1 MQHPN
6 APILACHRNCVK
18 TEKKL
23 FYCNFPLEVW
33 HACPYILFI
42 GKRKGAHAMFAY
54 CDRIA
59 HDIRDALRGSW
70 LETVSNV
77 RYDLHPVGKYMIS
90 TKKTIEASDSSGKRY
105 RITVEE
111 IE

>member
-1 MQHPN
+1 
-6 APILACHRNCVK
+6 
-18 TEKKL
+18 
-23 FYCNFPLEVW
+23 
-33 HACPYILFI
+33 
-42 GKRKGAHAMFAY
+42 MFAY

-70 LETVSNV
+70 LETVSHV

-90 TKKTIEASDSSGKRY
+90 TKKTIEAMDSNGKRY

-111 IE
+111 IEETK

>member
-1 MQHPN
+1 MQQN
-6 APILACHRNCVK
+6 APILACLPNRVNSI
-18 TEKKL
+18 KKVFL
-23 FYCNFPLEVW
+23 CYFPLEVCPV
-33 HACPYILFI
+33 CPYILGI
-42 GKRKGAHAMFAY
+42 GKRKGTHAMFAY